1 MGDKIKGLS
10 IDSFHT
16 AFNLGTQLYT
26 KAAQDVEKI
35 EKQIAELQAK
45 QNKTE
50 EDNNQLQKLTNELLS
65 LQNQINKFN
74 ESP

>member
-1 MGDKIKGLS
+1 MGDKVKGLS

-16 AFNLGTQLYT
+16 AFNLGTHLYT

-45 QNKTE
+45 QDKTE
-50 EDNNQLQKLTNELLS
+50 EDSDKLRKLTEELFS